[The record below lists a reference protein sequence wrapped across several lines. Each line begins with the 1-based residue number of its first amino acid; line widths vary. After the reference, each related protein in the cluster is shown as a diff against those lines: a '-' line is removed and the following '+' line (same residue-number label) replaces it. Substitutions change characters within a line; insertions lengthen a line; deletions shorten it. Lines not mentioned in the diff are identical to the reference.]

1 MLNSLTSLVAGFAV
15 FSVLGF
21 MATKLNVDISVVA
34 ESGEPNCAILLI
46 MRNEEKLQVLMNNN
60 NHNHNNNFNNYY

>member
-21 MATKLNVDISVVA
+21 MATKLNVDIAVVA
-34 ESGEPNCAILLI
+34 ESGESNCAI
-46 MRNEEKLQVLMNNN
+46 VLSKRKNTSS
-60 NHNHNNNFNNYY
+60 